1 MGAKLKEGCFL
12 KLRSCLQNTFEY
24 KDCFSK
30 IFAIVKHRGVP
41 NKKKILFSLLPDTEQ
56 DTRWIRYKFAEGPL
70 GIPQKG
76 CAGAGWRDV
85 LTEFQ
90 LSFCTPHVGKATRR
104 GYTAAMPKNIHYLGA
119 QIMVGVKGEEFVQGE
134 HCLEIKVV
142 LLFLTR

>member
-30 IFAIVKHRGVP
+30 IFAIMKHRGVP

-56 DTRWIRYKFAEGPL
+56 DTRLIRYKFAEGPL

-85 LTEFQ
+85 LT
-90 LSFCTPHVGKATRR
+90 
-104 GYTAAMPKNIHYLGA
+104 
-119 QIMVGVKGEEFVQGE
+119 
-134 HCLEIKVV
+134 
-142 LLFLTR
+142 